1 MRRALLAACLTAAT
15 VATAALASRSEVA
28 LDRSHGVRFELAGSV
43 LTVRLVPQSNR
54 SPPDVRK
61 EVWGTRIDAICS
73 PTFRPRKSRRPAVR
87 AVRLWPRGQE
97 ELTYTFRRDISDR
110 VKWCLLEDGGV
121 DVAGVDFEVFIP
133 VRGGTPKD
141 RRIGRELRRYL
152 RRTAGAEGWLNRVKA
167 IVVDRGVIA
176 VVTNLRRNQR
186 GRRMTRR
193 LCGLI
198 HRADV
203 ADLTPG
209 RTIFGR
215 HDIVLRECR
224 PRE

>member
-1 MRRALLAACLTAAT
+1 
-15 VATAALASRSEVA
+15 
-28 LDRSHGVRFELAGSV
+28 
-43 LTVRLVPQSNR
+43 
-54 SPPDVRK
+54 
-61 EVWGTRIDAICS
+61 
-73 PTFRPRKSRRPAVR
+73 
-87 AVRLWPRGQE
+87 
-97 ELTYTFRRDISDR
+97 
-110 VKWCLLEDGGV
+110 
-121 DVAGVDFEVFIP
+121 VDFEVFIP
-133 VRGGTPKD
+133 VHGGTPKD

-167 IVVDRGVIA
+167 MVVDHRVIA
-176 VVTNLRRNQR
+176 VVTNLRRNHR

-209 RTIFGR
+209 HTIFGR